1 MKDFRNQVASQVK
14 TYHCKRNVINLNT
27 HNSWKHELIKCRI
40 CYLLKQQNMQFF
52 TEVPLRRNKHNAIAD
67 ILVLD
72 TAEVIEIM
80 VSETLKALRKKTEK
94 YPNCLEIL
102 GVKSADE
109 YFEGKYKLI
118 RAKEI

>member
-1 MKDFRNQVASQVK
+1 
-14 TYHCKRNVINLNT
+14 
-27 HNSWKHELIKCRI
+27 
-40 CYLLKQQNMQFF
+40 MQFF